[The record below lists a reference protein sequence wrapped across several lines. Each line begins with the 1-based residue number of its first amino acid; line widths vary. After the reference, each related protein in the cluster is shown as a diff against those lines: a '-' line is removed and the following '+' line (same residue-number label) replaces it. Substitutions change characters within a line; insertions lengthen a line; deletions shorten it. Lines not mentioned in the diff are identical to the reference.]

1 MIQKAI
7 KLILKEDIE
16 SLINSKVSEGRTLE
30 YKQQLP
36 EGDTE
41 SKREFLYDVSSFANA
56 AGGDL
61 VFGIT
66 DERDANGKP
75 TGLPCSAD
83 GLKIPNISEAV
94 ARLENLTRDGVTP
107 RIQGIQWQPIEG
119 FPSGPMLVMRIP
131 KSMIG
136 PHMVIFGG
144 MARFYSRNST
154 GKYPMEYGEI
164 RSAFVES
171 TDIEEKL
178 RAFRNARVVA
188 ISNGDSPAGI
198 VNNPVVIVHLMPLS
212 VFTTSDRR
220 DLTRIAAQHESSL
233 QPFNAGG
240 WGGRY
245 NFDGYVSS
253 SGKEPKY
260 VQVFRNGSMEAADA
274 TLLVIGQKDYEN
286 QIPTIPLEKTVIAAV
301 RRYLDIQR
309 GMEVPLPIFV
319 SVTLF
324 RVKGFT
330 VSYFGGSTIDRNVLM
345 LPEVLVEDY
354 DSPAH
359 TLLRPAFDTLWQACG
374 HEKSLHYDTEGN
386 WRPHG

>member
-7 KLILKEDIE
+7 RRILKEDID
-16 SLINSKVSEGRTLE
+16 SLISSKVSEGCTLE

-66 DERDANGKP
+66 DERDAKGKP
-75 TGLPCSAD
+75 TGLPSSAD
-83 GLKIPNISEAV
+83 GLKIPNVSEAV
-94 ARLENLTRDGVTP
+94 ARLENLTRDGITP

-164 RSAFVES
+164 RSAFIQER
-171 TDIEEKL
+171 KGC
-178 RAFRNARVVA
+178 
-188 ISNGDSPAGI
+188 SNFERRLAGRDCQQSGRI
-198 VNNPVVIVHLMPLS
+198 CASDALS

-253 SGKEPKY
+253 SR
-260 VQVFRNGSMEAADA
+260 QS
-274 TLLVIGQKDYEN
+274 
-286 QIPTIPLEKTVIAAV
+286 
-301 RRYLDIQR
+301 
-309 GMEVPLPIFV
+309 
-319 SVTLF
+319 
-324 RVKGFT
+324 
-330 VSYFGGSTIDRNVLM
+330 
-345 LPEVLVEDY
+345 
-354 DSPAH
+354 
-359 TLLRPAFDTLWQACG
+359 
-374 HEKSLHYDTEGN
+374 
-386 WRPHG
+386 